1 VQTRLERDLR
11 LYRRRFIKCNRAL
24 VEELKELVIRMLL
37 PAELSLLTWE
47 ALSTQ
52 LRHIHVFA
60 QAVRISSLK
69 GEFNTEEDNHT
80 EPEATT
86 SNL

>member
-1 VQTRLERDLR
+1 MQTRLERDLR

-47 ALSTQ
+47 ALLTQ
-52 LRHIHVFA
+52 LRRTCA
-60 QAVRISSLK
+60 QAVRISRPCELDS
-69 GEFNTEEDNHT
+69 
-80 EPEATT
+80 
-86 SNL
+86 